1 MVPGGQSSP
10 CGESHVEVN
19 LALRA
24 PPVCLLAATASLVVA
39 SGASADTDLTKA
51 YPAVRCDP
59 YVSDK
64 AYRKDHHG
72 YYVISWDGSVVC
84 PINRDGTEVDRL
96 PEVRFEV
103 YNNELA
109 GDYDLGCQ
117 VFWLKEDMSGTQ
129 GSPDEVIPGITWSKS
144 VTSQGITQ
152 IAFTAAADYEMAN
165 LRSLTDGG
173 EGTILQPRQEPRI
186 VGTGSTGLL
195 RKQGFPT
202 SAFFD

>member
-1 MVPGGQSSP
+1 MWKSTSR
-10 CGESHVEVN
+10 SMR
-19 LALRA
+19 L
-24 PPVCLLAATASLVVA
+24 PVLLLAAIASLVVVTA
-39 SGASADTDLTKA
+39 AAADTDLTKA

-64 AYRKDHHG
+64 AYGKDLHG
-72 YYVISWDGSVVC
+72 YQVISWDGSVVC

-103 YNNELA
+103 YNHEVE
-109 GDYDLGCQ
+109 YSDLGCQ
-117 VFWLKEDMSGTQ
+117 VFWLKEDMSGTRD
-129 GSPDEVIPGITWSKS
+129 SPDDVIRGITWSKR

-173 EGTILQPRQEPRI
+173 EGTMGLMCGGFRDHDRLLQYYVKEDR
-186 VGTGSTGLL
+186 
-195 RKQGFPT
+195 F
-202 SAFFD
+202 